1 MADFFQN
8 GTITSLQNISHRP
21 VEDIERELRLFSSSR
36 KIALIMPA
44 LYSEFEGPAL
54 PVIIEELKKAD
65 YISTI
70 VLSLDKANHE
80 QFIHAK
86 SVMSQIPCDVRVVW
100 HDGPRM
106 NALYRELKLAGFNV
120 DTPGKGRSV
129 WMTLG
134 YVLSNEN
141 IFVIG
146 FHDTDI
152 LNYSREL
159 VVRLFYPIVHPGLD
173 YEFSKGYYAR
183 LTDRLYGR
191 VTRLFYTPLI
201 RATRRIVK
209 TNPFLEFLD
218 SFRYALSG
226 EFAFIATLAR
236 GIRMSPTWGLEV
248 SVLSEVYT
256 KCSVNRVAQVDLME
270 TYEHKHQSI
279 DIAVPDSGLIR
290 MATEIAR
297 TLFRVLSQDGII
309 MSGSF
314 FRTLQTTYIQE
325 TRFAIEKFNAVAL
338 YNGVPYDRHEEIAN
352 TELFLVALKRAFV
365 EFMEDPMGV
374 PMLPAWVR
382 VRAALPAFQKKFMET
397 VDEDNRSADGS

>member
-21 VEDIERELRLFSSSR
+21 IEDIEQELKTFSSSR

-44 LYSEFEGPAL
+44 LYSEFEGSAL
-54 PVIIEELKKAD
+54 PIIIEELKKTN

-70 VLSLDKANHE
+70 VLSLDKATEE

-86 SVMSQIPCDVRVVW
+86 RVMSQLPCEVRVVW

-106 NALYRELKLAGFNV
+106 SALYRELKLAGFNI

-134 YVLSNEN
+134 YVLSHEN
-141 IFVIG
+141 IFVVG

-159 VVRLFYPIVHPGLD
+159 VARLFYPIVHPGLD

-201 RATRRIVK
+201 RATKRIVK
-209 TNPFLEFLD
+209 SNPFLEFLD

-256 KCSVNRVAQVDLME
+256 KSSVNRVAQVDLME

-314 FRTLQTTYIQE
+314 FRTLQTTYLQE

-382 VRAALPAFQKKFMET
+382 VRAALPAFQKQFMEA
-397 VDEDNRSADGS
+397 VEEDNR